1 MGAARVSDY
10 AIAVVRL
17 RVVRAHSKPEGADAA
32 STRYGRSRCCGA
44 RPGSPEKSRWLFHLV
59 GATLCARFL
68 VAASRLI
75 PRPPQA
81 PIERICDL
89 LSRPRPADE
98 RACGLPRRVHAELS
112 RCPNRPASRP
122 VLRAP
127 SPGAFRAVR
136 RRSEAAPFPKVPLRL
151 RSARGCRER
160 HRRAKS
166 VGTYQGAGW
175 LQVGRGAGP
184 GGDRDHGPDLGY
196 RDAAPSSACIW
207 SRSMWR

>member
-1 MGAARVSDY
+1 MGAAGVSEP

-17 RVVRAHSKPEGADAA
+17 QVERAHSKPGDADAV
-32 STRYGRSRCCGA
+32 STKCGRSGCGGA
-44 RPGSPEKSRWLFHLV
+44 RLGSPEKSRWLFHLV

-81 PIERICDL
+81 PIERTCNL
-89 LSRPRPADE
+89 LPRPRPADE
-98 RACGLPRRVHAELS
+98 RAGRLPRRVHAELS

-122 VLRAP
+122 ALRAP
-127 SPGAFRAVR
+127 SPGAITAVR

-151 RSARGCRER
+151 RSARGCCER
-160 HRRAKS
+160 HRREES
-166 VGTYQGAGW
+166 VGTYQDAGW

-184 GGDRDHGPDLGY
+184 RGDRDHGPDLGY
-196 RDAAPSSACIW
+196 RDAAQGSACIW
-207 SRSMWR
+207 SRSLWR